1 MLPRSMRLRLAKL
14 WEVLRHRIL
23 PNLRYLGGTRVRRC
37 GCCGRLSLFV
47 SLSEGEE
54 AKLCIRCRAN
64 LRYEMLA
71 DYIRRSYP
79 DLERRV
85 VVELDAH
92 SPLRPLLRR
101 AKSYTR
107 TYFKGEDAA
116 GTIRGD
122 GARCEDITR
131 LTFDDSSVDLIVS
144 SEVLEHVPDLEL
156 AFRETER
163 VLRPGGSHVFTVP
176 PRPKTI
182 RRAELVDGKVVHNAP
197 PDYHADPSDPRGILA
212 FWDFGTGDAA
222 ERFSTP
228 GLALEVVDG
237 PEGKDRRVVWRATK
251 RG

>member
-1 MLPRSMRLRLAKL
+1 MRLRLAKL
-14 WEVLRHRIL
+14 YEVLRHRIL

-37 GCCGRLSLFV
+37 GCCGRRSLFV

-71 DYIRRSYP
+71 GYLRRGYP
-79 DLERRV
+79 DLERLV

-101 AKSYTR
+101 AASYTR
-107 TYFKGEDAA
+107 TYWGDDPP
-116 GTIRGD
+116 GTIRRD
-122 GARCEDITR
+122 GARCEDVTA
-131 LTFDDSSVDLIVS
+131 LSFDDSSVDLIVS
-144 SEVLEHVPDLEL
+144 SEVLEHVPEVEL

-163 VLRPGGSHVFTVP
+163 VLRPGGSHLFTVP
-176 PRPKTI
+176 PRPRTI
-182 RRAELVDGKVVHNAP
+182 RRAELIDGKVVHHAP
-197 PDYHADPSDPRGILA
+197 PDYHADPNDPRGILA

-222 ERFSTP
+222 ERFSTD
-228 GLALEVVDG
+228 GLVLEVVDG
-237 PEGKDRRVVWRATK
+237 PRGKDGRVVWRATK